1 MTTFIVISY
10 IVITIITGILGF
22 LNYMSEG
29 ESFMCSL
36 CCSIIGALLIPL
48 VGLLIPLV
56 GLLLLII
63 YLLPIIIPCATAI
76 YIWG

>member
-10 IVITIITGILGF
+10 IIITIITGILGF
-22 LNYMSEG
+22 LHYMNNNEPFG
-29 ESFMCSL
+29 CSL
-36 CCSIIGALLIPL
+36 VCSIIGALLIPPL
-48 VGLLIPLV
+48 GLILLIV
-56 GLLLLII
+56 

>member
-1 MTTFIVISY
+1 MITFIVISY
-10 IVITIITGILGF
+10 IIITIITGILGF
-22 LNYMSEG
+22 LYYMSEG

-36 CCSIIGALLIPL
+36 CCSIIGALLIP
-48 VGLLIPLV
+48 PV

-63 YLLPIIIPCATAI
+63 DLLPIIILCATAI

>member
-10 IVITIITGILGF
+10 FIITIITGILGF
-22 LNYMSEG
+22 LYYMSEG
-29 ESFMCSL
+29 ESFKCSL
-36 CCSIIGALLIPL
+36 CCSIIGAILIP
-48 VGLLIPLV
+48 PV